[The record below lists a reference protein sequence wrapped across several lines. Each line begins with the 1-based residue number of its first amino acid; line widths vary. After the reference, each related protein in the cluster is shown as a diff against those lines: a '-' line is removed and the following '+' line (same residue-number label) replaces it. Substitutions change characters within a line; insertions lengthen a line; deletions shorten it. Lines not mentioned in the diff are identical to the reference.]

1 MNKRVKEIIVT
12 MFNSTKHN
20 GLHITTNHTGK
31 MSGMY
36 SLSTCSVCNK
46 YCQAYAKDKDKVC
59 SHCYAETMMKMYK
72 PLKAKLIKN
81 TEILTTEIVDKE
93 KLPLINALY
102 FRLEAFGDLNNS
114 IQVINYFNI
123 CNKNKS
129 VHFALWTKN
138 PFIIKQTIDMGYKKP
153 QNLQIILS
161 SHYLNAVADMD
172 GFEFIDKVFT
182 VYSKDYIAEHNIE
195 INCGAKSCLKCHK
208 CYKANDVKY
217 INEKLK

>member
-1 MNKRVKEIIVT
+1 MKSIKEIIVT
-12 MFNSTKHN
+12 MFNSKKYN
-20 GLHITTNHTGK
+20 GLHLTTNHTGK

-36 SLSTCSVCNK
+36 SLSTCCACNK
-46 YCQAYAKDKDKVC
+46 YCEKYAKDPSKVC
-59 SHCYAETMMKMYK
+59 SKCYAGTMMKMYK
-72 PLKAKLIKN
+72 ALNKALKRN
-81 TEILTTEIVDKE
+81 TEILTTEIIDKD

-102 FRLEAFGDLNNS
+102 FRFEAFGDLNND

-138 PFIIKQTIDMGYKKP
+138 PFIIQKVLDAGYKKP

-161 SHYLNAVADMD
+161 SHYLNVVADKSKWD
-172 GFEFIDKVFT
+172 FVDKVFT
-182 VYSKDYIAEHNIE
+182 VYTPDFIADNNIE

-208 CYKANDVKY
+208 CYKSNGYEY

>member
-1 MNKRVKEIIVT
+1 MRVKEIIIT
-12 MFNSTKHN
+12 MFNSIKYN

-36 SLSTCSVCNK
+36 SLSTCCACNQ
-46 YCQAYAKDKDKVC
+46 YCMEYAKDSKKIC
-59 SHCYAETMMKMYK
+59 SHCYADTMMKMYK
-72 PLKAKLIKN
+72 SMKKLLVKN
-81 TEILTTEIVDKE
+81 TEILTTEIIDKG

-102 FRLEAFGDLNNS
+102 FRFEAFGDLNNW
-114 IQVINYFNI
+114 IQVVNYFNI

-138 PFIIKQTIDMGYKKP
+138 PFIVKQAIEMGYKKP

-161 SHYLNAVADMD
+161 SHYLNVVADKSKWD
-172 GFEFIDKVFT
+172 FVDKVFT
-182 VYSKDYIAEHNIE
+182 VYSKDFIAENNVE

-208 CYKANDVKY
+208 CYKSGGCEF
-217 INEKLK
+217 ISEKLK